1 MKSEELHKAIATEH
15 DPTCCQIC
23 GKDNHDVVYEG
34 FQEAGPG
41 LGRIPIRLLLC
52 SFCGFLY
59 QNPRLSRQ
67 QLENYYSAEA
77 GASGSTFHLTGKE
90 SRFDSINTRRIKF
103 FKSNYQHDNP
113 VDPYQILD
121 VGCSSGDFLASLAAP
136 GMRLFGLEPSRY
148 AVQEAR
154 KKGIDIIQGEL
165 ENHSFPTAEFDAVFC
180 HMVLE
185 HVHDINTAMTALRA
199 LLKPSGKL
207 FLEVPDSTRPI
218 LQMGE
223 FFSFEHLSHFTL
235 ETLTNLLAKHGLKII
250 DAVAD
255 ENDPRLRV
263 CAILSK
269 KLSVVP
275 AKPDSLFKTREVLA
289 NYRENSKSLR
299 SSVYKRL
306 DSMAK
311 AWRAQ
316 KRRVAIYG
324 AGFHTQDLLGS
335 AHFGDCICA
344 VLDSDPNKIGNRF
357 LSWAVDSP
365 QALDEL
371 SLDVV
376 VISSRAFQDEIY
388 LQLKPYQDRLGFELI
403 KLYDESHNEL

>member
-1 MKSEELHKAIATEH
+1 MKSEEMHESIATEYDH
-15 DPTCCQIC
+15 TCCQLC
-23 GKDNHDVVYEG
+23 GKDNHEVVYEG
-34 FQEAGPG
+34 FQEAGPS
-41 LGRIPIRLLLC
+41 LGRIPISLLLC
-52 SFCGFLY
+52 NFCGFLY
-59 QNPRLSRQ
+59 QSPRLSRQ
-67 QLENYYSAEA
+67 QLENYYSAVA

-90 SRFDSINTRRIKF
+90 SRFDSINIRRINF

-136 GMRLFGLEPSRY
+136 GIRLFGLEPSRY

-154 KKGIDIIQGEL
+154 KKGINIIQGEL
-165 ENHSFPTAEFDAVFC
+165 EKHSFPYSEFDVVFC

-185 HVHDINTAMTALRA
+185 HVHDINAAMAALRA

-263 CAILSK
+263 CAIHSE

-275 AKPDSLFKTREVLA
+275 TRPESIIKTGQLLTK
-289 NYRENSKSLR
+289 YREKRKILR
-299 SSVYKRL
+299 SQVYKRL
-306 DSMAK
+306 DGMAQT
-311 AWRAQ
+311 WRLQ
-316 KRRVAIYG
+316 KRRVGIYG
-324 AGFHTQDLLGS
+324 AGVHSQDLLES
-335 AHFGDCICA
+335 ANFRDCICA
-344 VLDSDPNKIGNRF
+344 VLDSDPNKIGTRF
-357 LSWAVDSP
+357 LSWVINSP
-365 QALDEL
+365 QAFDEL

-388 LQLKPYQDRLGFELI
+388 LQLKPHQDQLGFELI
-403 KLYDESHNEL
+403 KLYE